1 MADSEPPVN
10 HVALPRKWRPR
21 TFDTLVG
28 QEAVARTLEHA
39 LESGRIAHAYLF
51 TGPRGVGKT
60 TTARLLAACL
70 NCEKGPTATPCGE
83 CASCREIAQ
92 RGESLDTI
100 ELDAASNNSVEDAR
114 ELIEILRYAPQ
125 RDRYRVLILDEVHML
140 SKAAFNAL
148 LKTIE
153 EPPEHAV
160 FILASTELHKIPAT
174 IVSRCQKFSFR
185 RLTDAEVVE
194 RLRTVAEREGFTVTA
209 GAAAQIARAADGS
222 LRDALSLL
230 EQSATLSSG
239 VVDERR
245 CAEIFAFV
253 DRAML
258 EALFAAAAS
267 GDRPEILAIAGR
279 AREEGV
285 DPRHAAREFTS
296 MLREILVASAGKAE
310 RDAGKAER
318 DAGKAERDAG
328 RGDGEKDDR
337 AARLAALVP
346 YDSLLRAVSLQLET
360 ERQLA
365 RAADPW
371 IVWEMSLLKMAEL
384 PRLRA
389 LEESLAGRTPPAAPP
404 PPAGDRPRFV
414 SLVPAPPPEEAEAPP
429 PAADP
434 ASDFVRRVMARRVT
448 IGTYLTLA
456 TRISE
461 KGGELVVEFPID
473 KASARDALQKPDPL
487 KLLNEEAGNAFG
499 RPLAVRLTTGPPVD
513 GDLAAAARE
522 VPPQVLARERAT
534 TRAQDDPM
542 VQKAMALFR
551 GEVVDIKEEKR

>member
-1 MADSEPPVN
+1 MNAPVTP

-21 TFDTLVG
+21 RFDALVG

-39 LESGRIAHAYLF
+39 LESGRVAHAYLF

-70 NCEKGPTATPCGE
+70 NCEKGPTATPCGA

-125 RDRYRVLILDEVHML
+125 RDRFRVLILDEVHML

-185 RLTDAEVVE
+185 RLTDAEIEE
-194 RLRTVAEREGFTVTA
+194 RLREVAETEGFSVTP
-209 GAAAQIARAADGS
+209 GAASQIARAADGS

-230 EQSATLSSG
+230 EQAATLASG
-239 VVDERR
+239 KVDERR

-258 EALFAAAAS
+258 EGLYAAAVS
-267 GDRPEILAIAGR
+267 GNRAEILGAVSR
-279 AREEGV
+279 AREEGI

-296 MLREILVASAGKAE
+296 LLREILVASAGTG
-310 RDAGKAER
+310 GKE
-318 DAGKAERDAG
+318 
-328 RGDGEKDDR
+328 GDRSG
-337 AARLAALVP
+337 RLAALTS
-346 YDSLLRAVSLQLET
+346 YDTLLRAVSLQLET
-360 ERQLA
+360 ERQFQ

-389 LEESLAGRTPPAAPP
+389 LEEALAGRAAPSA
-404 PPAGDRPRFV
+404 PAPEPERGPRFV
-414 SLVPAPPPEEAEAPP
+414 SLVPAPPPEAEAAP

-434 ASDFVRRVMARRVT
+434 AAQFVRLLNARRVT
-448 IGTYLTLA
+448 VGAYVSLA
-456 TRISE
+456 TRIAVN
-461 KGGELVVEFPID
+461 GDDLVVEFPID
-473 KASARDALQKPDPL
+473 KASAKDALNKPETL
-487 KLLNEEAGNAFG
+487 KLLGESAREAFG
-499 RPLAVRLTTGPPVD
+499 RTLSVRLTTGPPVD
-513 GDLAAAARE
+513 GDLAAAARD
-522 VPPQVLARERAT
+522 VPPQVLSRERAA

-551 GEVVDIKEEKR
+551 GEVVDIKEEK

>member
-1 MADSEPPVN
+1 MPPGAAGVPELIVGLGVFVMN
-10 HVALPRKWRPR
+10 APLTSHVALPRKWRPR
-21 TFDTLVG
+21 RFDALVG

-60 TTARLLAACL
+60 TTARLLAASL
-70 NCEKGPTATPCGE
+70 NCDKGPTPTPCGE
-83 CASCREIAQ
+83 CPSCREIAQ

-185 RLTDAEVVE
+185 RLTDAEIEE
-194 RLRTVAEREGFTVTA
+194 RLREVAEREGFSVTP
-209 GAAAQIARAADGS
+209 GAAVQIARAADGS

-230 EQSATLSSG
+230 EQAATLSSG
-239 VVDERR
+239 KVDERR

-258 EALFAAAAS
+258 EGLYAAAVS
-267 GDRPEILAIAGR
+267 GERAEILGAVAR
-279 AREEGV
+279 AREEGI
-285 DPRHAAREFTS
+285 DPRHAAREFTAL
-296 MLREILVASAGKAE
+296 LREILVGSAEKTGKE
-310 RDAGKAER
+310 G
-318 DAGKAERDAG
+318 
-328 RGDGEKDDR
+328 DR
-337 AARLAALVP
+337 AAKLAALAP
-346 YDSLLRAVSLQLET
+346 YDTLLRAVSLQLET
-360 ERQLA
+360 ERQFA
-365 RAADPW
+365 KASDPW

-389 LEESLAGRTPPAAPP
+389 LEDVLAGRPAAPAA
-404 PPAGDRPRFV
+404 PAAPDRGPRFV
-414 SLVPAPPPEEAEAPP
+414 SLVPASQEEAPP
-429 PAADP
+429 AAAPSDP
-434 ASDFVRRVMARRVT
+434 ASDFVRLLNSRRVT
-448 IGTYLTLA
+448 IGAYASIA
-456 TRISE
+456 TRIE
-461 KGGELVVEFPID
+461 TAGDELVIEFPID
-473 KASARDALQKPDPL
+473 KASAKDALNKPEVL
-487 KLLNEEAGNAFG
+487 KLLNETAREAFG
-499 RPLAVRLTTGPPVD
+499 RPLSVRLTTGPPRD

-522 VPPQVLARERAT
+522 VPPQVLSRERAS

-551 GEVVDIKEEKR
+551 GEVVDIKEEK

>member
-1 MADSEPPVN
+1 MDAPMTP

-21 TFDTLVG
+21 RFDALVG

-39 LESGRIAHAYLF
+39 LASGRVAHAYLF

-125 RDRYRVLILDEVHML
+125 RDRFRVLILDEVHML

-174 IVSRCQKFSFR
+174 IISRCQKFSFR
-185 RLTDAEVVE
+185 RLTDAEIEE
-194 RLRTVAEREGFTVTA
+194 RLREVSETEGFSVTP
-209 GAAAQIARAADGS
+209 GAASQIARAADGS

-230 EQSATLSSG
+230 EQAATLASG
-239 VVDERR
+239 KVDERR

-253 DRAML
+253 DRTML
-258 EALFAAAAS
+258 EGLYAAAIS
-267 GDRPEILAIAGR
+267 GDRAEILAAVSR
-279 AREEGV
+279 AREEGI
-285 DPRHAAREFTS
+285 DPRHAAREFTTL
-296 MLREILVASAGKAE
+296 LREILVASAGKGQPKE
-310 RDAGKAER
+310 GDRMGK
-318 DAGKAERDAG
+318 
-328 RGDGEKDDR
+328 
-337 AARLAALVP
+337 LAALAP
-346 YDSLLRAVSLQLET
+346 YDTLLRAVSLQLET
-360 ERQLA
+360 ERQFL

-389 LEESLAGRTPPAAPP
+389 LEAALSGRPAPGPAPAAPER
-404 PPAGDRPRFV
+404 GPRFV
-414 SLVPAPPPEEAEAPP
+414 SLVPAPSPEAAPAP
-429 PAADP
+429 SAADP
-434 ASDFVRRVMARRVT
+434 AAEFVRLLTARRVT
-448 IGTYLTLA
+448 VGSYVSLA
-456 TRISE
+456 TRIAADSDD
-461 KGGELVVEFPID
+461 LVIEFPID
-473 KASARDALQKPDPL
+473 KASAKDALNKPETV
-487 KLLNEEAGNAFG
+487 KLLAEAAREAFG
-499 RPLAVRLTTGPPVD
+499 RPLAVRLTTGPPVN
-513 GDLAAAARE
+513 GDLTAAARD
-522 VPPQVLARERAT
+522 VPPQVLSRERASS
-534 TRAQDDPM
+534 RAQDDPM

-551 GEVVDIKEEKR
+551 GEVVDVKEEK

>member
-1 MADSEPPVN
+1 MN

-21 TFDTLVG
+21 TFETLVG

-39 LESGRIAHAYLF
+39 IESGRIAHAYLF

-70 NCEKGPTATPCGE
+70 NCEKGPTPTPCGE

-114 ELIEILRYAPQ
+114 DLIEILRYAPQ

-185 RLTDAEVVE
+185 RLTDAEIVE
-194 RLRTVAEREGFTVTA
+194 RLRTIAEREGFSVTA
-209 GAAAQIARAADGS
+209 GAAAQIARASDGS

-230 EQSATLSSG
+230 EQAATLSSG

-258 EALFAAAAS
+258 EALFAAAVS
-267 GDRPEILAIAGR
+267 GDRPEILAAVER
-279 AREEGV
+279 AREEGI

-296 MLREILVASAGKAE
+296 MLREILVASAGRTGGKKGEAAE
-310 RDAGKAER
+310 
-318 DAGKAERDAG
+318 
-328 RGDGEKDDR
+328 DR
-337 AARLAALVP
+337 TAKLAALAP
-346 YDSLLRAVSLQLET
+346 YDTILRAVSLQLET

-365 RAADPW
+365 RANDPW
-371 IVWEMSLLKMAEL
+371 IVWEMSLLKLAEL
-384 PRLRA
+384 PRLRS
-389 LEESLAGRTPPAAPP
+389 LEESLAGGRTPPPAAPP
-404 PPAGDRPRFV
+404 PSAGDRPRFV
-414 SLVPAPPPEEAEAPP
+414 SLVPAPPPDETEAPA

-434 ASDFVRRVMARRVT
+434 SAEFVR
-448 IGTYLTLA
+448 
-456 TRISE
+456 
-461 KGGELVVEFPID
+461 
-473 KASARDALQKPDPL
+473 
-487 KLLNEEAGNAFG
+487 
-499 RPLAVRLTTGPPVD
+499 
-513 GDLAAAARE
+513 
-522 VPPQVLARERAT
+522 QVLSR
-534 TRAQDDPM
+534 
-542 VQKAMALFR
+542 
-551 GEVVDIKEEKR
+551 

>member
-1 MADSEPPVN
+1 VN

-21 TFDTLVG
+21 TFDALVG

-114 ELIEILRYAPQ
+114 GLIEILRYAPQ

-160 FILASTELHKIPAT
+160 FILASTELHRIPAT

-185 RLTDAEVVE
+185 RLTDAEVEE
-194 RLRTVAEREGFTVTA
+194 RVLAVAGREGFTVTA
-209 GAAAQIARAADGS
+209 GAARLIARAADGS
-222 LRDALSLL
+222 MRDALSLL
-230 EQSATLSSG
+230 EQAATVSSG
-239 VVDERR
+239 TVDETR

-253 DRAML
+253 DRAVL
-258 EALFAAAAS
+258 EALYAAAVS
-267 GDRPEILAIAGR
+267 GDRSEILAIVGR
-279 AREEGV
+279 ANEEGI
-285 DPRHAAREFTS
+285 DPRHMAREFTA
-296 MLREILVASAGKAE
+296 MLREVLVASAGKAE
-310 RDAGKAER
+310 RNAGKAEGESA
-318 DAGKAERDAG
+318 AGD
-328 RGDGEKDDR
+328 DDR
-337 AARLAALVP
+337 AARLAALAP
-346 YDSLLRAVSLQLET
+346 YDTLLRAVSLQLET

-371 IVWEMSLLKMAEL
+371 IAWEMSLLKMAEL

-389 LEESLAGRTPPAAPP
+389 LEESLAGRVPPTPAAPP
-404 PPAGDRPRFV
+404 TGPSPRFV
-414 SLVPAPPPEEAEAPP
+414 SLVPAPSPEEPESPAP
-429 PAADP
+429 ASDP

-456 TRISE
+456 TRIFE
-461 KGGELVVEFPID
+461 KGPDLVVEFPID

-487 KLLNEEAGNAFG
+487 KLLTEEAAQAFG
-499 RPLAVRLTTGPPVD
+499 RTLAIRLTTGPPVN

-534 TRAQDDPM
+534 TKAQDDPM
-542 VQKAMALFR
+542 VQKAMSLFR
-551 GEVVDIKEEKR
+551 GEVVDVKEEKR

>member
-1 MADSEPPVN
+1 MPPGAAGVPELIVGLGVFVMN
-10 HVALPRKWRPR
+10 APLTSHVALPRKWRPR
-21 TFDTLVG
+21 RFDALVG

-60 TTARLLAACL
+60 TTARLLAASL
-70 NCEKGPTATPCGE
+70 NCDKGPTPTPCGE

-185 RLTDAEVVE
+185 RLTDAEIEE
-194 RLRTVAEREGFTVTA
+194 RLREVAEREGFSVTP
-209 GAAAQIARAADGS
+209 GAAVQIARAADGS

-230 EQSATLSSG
+230 EQAATLSSG
-239 VVDERR
+239 KVDERR

-258 EALFAAAAS
+258 EGLYAAAVS
-267 GDRPEILAIAGR
+267 GDRAEILGAVSR
-279 AREEGV
+279 AREEGI
-285 DPRHAAREFTS
+285 DPRHAAREFTAL
-296 MLREILVASAGKAE
+296 LREILVGSAEKTGKE
-310 RDAGKAER
+310 G
-318 DAGKAERDAG
+318 
-328 RGDGEKDDR
+328 DR
-337 AARLAALVP
+337 AARLAALAP
-346 YDSLLRAVSLQLET
+346 YDTLLRAVSLQLET
-360 ERQLA
+360 ERQFA
-365 RAADPW
+365 KASDPW

-389 LEESLAGRTPPAAPP
+389 LEDALAGRPAASAT
-404 PPAGDRPRFV
+404 PADRGPRFV
-414 SLVPAPPPEEAEAPP
+414 SLVPASPAEAT
-429 PAADP
+429 PAAAPSDP
-434 ASDFVRRVMARRVT
+434 ASEFVRLLNSRRVT
-448 IGTYLTLA
+448 IGAYASIA
-456 TRISE
+456 TRIE
-461 KGGELVVEFPID
+461 AAGDELVIEFPID
-473 KASARDALQKPDPL
+473 KASAKDALNKPEAL
-487 KLLNEEAGNAFG
+487 KLLNETAREAFG
-499 RPLAVRLTTGPPVD
+499 RPLSVRLMTGPPRD

-522 VPPQVLARERAT
+522 VPPQVLSRERAA

-551 GEVVDIKEEKR
+551 GEVVDIKEEK

>member
-1 MADSEPPVN
+1 MTEPAAN

-70 NCEKGPTATPCGE
+70 NCEKGPTASPCGE

-185 RLTDAEVVE
+185 RLTDAEVE
-194 RLRTVAEREGFTVTA
+194 DRLRTVAEREGFTVTP

-230 EQSATLSSG
+230 EQAATLSSG
-239 VVDERR
+239 AVDERR

-258 EALFAAAAS
+258 EALFAAAVS
-267 GDRPEILAIAGR
+267 GNRPEVLAIVGR

-296 MLREILVASAGKAE
+296 MLRDILVASAEKGERNAE
-310 RDAGKAER
+310 KKDERAGK
-318 DAGKAERDAG
+318 
-328 RGDGEKDDR
+328 
-337 AARLAALVP
+337 LAALAP
-346 YDSLLRAVSLQLET
+346 YDTQLRAVSLQLET

-389 LEESLAGRTPPAAPP
+389 LEESLAGKTSAPAAPAP
-404 PPAGDRPRFV
+404 PPADRPRFV
-414 SLVPAPPPEEAEAPP
+414 SLVPAPPPEEA
-429 PAADP
+429 DP
-434 ASDFVRRVMARRVT
+434 APSASDPVSDFVRRVLSRRVT

-456 TRISE
+456 TRIE
-461 KGGELVVEFPID
+461 AKGTDLVIEFPID

-487 KLLNEEAGNAFG
+487 KLLAEEAGQAFG
-499 RPLAVRLTTGPPVD
+499 HALSIRLTTGPPVN

-522 VPPQVLARERAT
+522 VPPQILSRERAAS
-534 TRAQDDPM
+534 RAQDDPM

-551 GEVVDIKEEKR
+551 GEVVDVKEEE

>member
-1 MADSEPPVN
+1 MN

-21 TFDTLVG
+21 TFEALVG

-70 NCEKGPTATPCGE
+70 NCDKGPTATPCGE

-153 EPPEHAV
+153 EPPDHAV
-160 FILASTELHKIPAT
+160 FILASTELHRIPAT

-185 RLTDAEVVE
+185 RLTDAEIVE
-194 RLRTVAEREGFTVTA
+194 RLRTIAEREGFSVTA

-230 EQSATLSSG
+230 EQAATLSSG
-239 VVDERR
+239 VVDEHR

-258 EALFAAAAS
+258 EALFAAAVSA
-267 GDRPEILAIAGR
+267 DRPEILAIVER
-279 AREEGV
+279 AREEGI

-296 MLREILVASAGKAE
+296 LLREILVASAG
-310 RDAGKAER
+310 RTAGKGS
-318 DAGKAERDAG
+318 DAA
-328 RGDGEKDDR
+328 DDR
-337 AARLAALVP
+337 TAKLAGLAP
-346 YDSLLRAVSLQLET
+346 YDSILRAVSLQLET

-365 RAADPW
+365 RANDPW
-371 IVWEMSLLKMAEL
+371 IVWEMSLLKLAEL
-384 PRLRA
+384 PRLKA
-389 LEESLAGRTPPAAPP
+389 LEESLAGRTPPAAPS

-414 SLVPAPPPEEAEAPP
+414 SLVPAPPPDEEATAA

-434 ASDFVRRVMARRVT
+434 SAEFVRRVLARRVT

-456 TRISE
+456 TRIVE
-461 KGGELVVEFPID
+461 KGADLVIEFPID

-487 KLLNEEAGNAFG
+487 KLLTEEAAQAFG
-499 RPLAVRLTTGPPVD
+499 RRLAVRLTTGPPVN

-522 VPPQVLARERAT
+522 VPTQVLARERAA

-551 GEVVDIKEEKR
+551 GEVVDVKEEKR

>member
-1 MADSEPPVN
+1 VN

-21 TFDTLVG
+21 TFETLVG

-39 LESGRIAHAYLF
+39 IESGRIAHAYLF

-70 NCEKGPTATPCGE
+70 NCDKGPTATPCGE

-185 RLTDAEVVE
+185 RLTDAEIVE
-194 RLRTVAEREGFTVTA
+194 RLRMIAEREGFSVTA

-230 EQSATLSSG
+230 EQAATLSSG
-239 VVDERR
+239 AVDERR

-258 EALFAAAAS
+258 EALFAAAVS
-267 GDRPEILAIAGR
+267 GDRPEILASVER
-279 AREEGV
+279 AREEGI

-296 MLREILVASAGKAE
+296 MLREILVAAAARPAGKGGGAT
-310 RDAGKAER
+310 
-318 DAGKAERDAG
+318 
-328 RGDGEKDDR
+328 DDR
-337 AARLAALVP
+337 IAKLAALAP
-346 YDSLLRAVSLQLET
+346 YDTILRAVSLQLET

-365 RAADPW
+365 RANDPW
-371 IVWEMSLLKMAEL
+371 IVWEMSLLTLAEL

-389 LEESLAGRTPPAAPP
+389 LEESLAGGKTPPPAPA

-414 SLVPAPPPEEAEAPP
+414 SLVPAPPPEETAAPAPP
-429 PAADP
+429 ADP
-434 ASDFVRRVMARRVT
+434 AADFVRRVLSRRVT

-456 TRISE
+456 TRIVE
-461 KGGELVVEFPID
+461 KGSDLVIEFPID

-487 KLLNEEAGNAFG
+487 KLLTEEAAEAYG
-499 RPLAVRLTTGPPVD
+499 RALTVRLTTGPPVN

-522 VPPQVLARERAT
+522 VPAPVLARERAA

-551 GEVVDIKEEKR
+551 GEVVDVKEEKR

>member
-1 MADSEPPVN
+1 MNAPMTP

-21 TFDTLVG
+21 RFDALVG

-39 LESGRIAHAYLF
+39 LESGRVAHAYLF

-70 NCEKGPTATPCGE
+70 NCEKGPTAKPCGE

-125 RDRYRVLILDEVHML
+125 RDRFRVLILDEVHML

-174 IVSRCQKFSFR
+174 IISRCQKFSFR
-185 RLTDAEVVE
+185 RLTDAEIEE
-194 RLRTVAEREGFTVTA
+194 RLREVSEREGFSVTP
-209 GAAAQIARAADGS
+209 GAASQIARAADGS

-230 EQSATLSSG
+230 EQAATLASG
-239 VVDERR
+239 KVDERR

-253 DRAML
+253 DRTML
-258 EALFAAAAS
+258 EGLYAAAIS
-267 GDRPEILAIAGR
+267 GDRAEILAAVSR
-279 AREEGV
+279 AREEGI
-285 DPRHAAREFTS
+285 DPRHAAREFTTL
-296 MLREILVASAGKAE
+296 LREILVASAGKGQPKE
-310 RDAGKAER
+310 
-318 DAGKAERDAG
+318 
-328 RGDGEKDDR
+328 GDRTAK
-337 AARLAALVP
+337 LAALAP
-346 YDSLLRAVSLQLET
+346 YDTLLRAVSLQLET
-360 ERQLA
+360 ERQFLK
-365 RAADPW
+365 AADPW

-389 LEESLAGRTPPAAPP
+389 LEDALSGRPAAAA
-404 PPAGDRPRFV
+404 PASAAPERGPRFV
-414 SLVPAPPPEEAEAPP
+414 SLVPAPSPEAVAAPA
-429 PAADP
+429 AADP
-434 ASDFVRRVMARRVT
+434 AAEFVRALTSRRVT
-448 IGTYLTLA
+448 VGSYVSLA
-456 TRISE
+456 TRIE
-461 KGGELVVEFPID
+461 AAGDDLVIEFPID
-473 KASARDALQKPDPL
+473 KASAKDALNKPETV
-487 KLLNEEAGNAFG
+487 KLLGEAAREAFG
-499 RPLAVRLTTGPPVD
+499 RPLAVRLTTGPPVN
-513 GDLAAAARE
+513 GDLAQAARD
-522 VPPQVLARERAT
+522 VPKQVLSRERASS
-534 TRAQDDPM
+534 RAQDDPM

-551 GEVVDIKEEKR
+551 GEVVDIKEEK

>member
-1 MADSEPPVN
+1 MTN

-70 NCEKGPTATPCGE
+70 NCEKGPAVKPCGE

-114 ELIEILRYAPQ
+114 DLIEILRYSPQ

-174 IVSRCQKFSFR
+174 IISRCQKFSFR
-185 RLTDAEVVE
+185 RLTDREVE
-194 RLRTVAEREGFTVTA
+194 GRLLEVAGREGFAITA
-209 GAAAQIARAADGS
+209 GAVSQIARASDGS

-230 EQSATLSSG
+230 EQAATLSG
-239 VVDERR
+239 GKVDERR

-258 EALFAAAAS
+258 EGLYAAAVS
-267 GDRPEILAIAGR
+267 GDRAKLLATVER

-296 MLREILVASAGKAE
+296 MLREILVASAMKAE
-310 RDAGKAER
+310 KSTMKAEKN
-318 DAGKAERDAG
+318 AENSENAEKAS
-328 RGDGEKDDR
+328 DDR
-337 AARLAALVP
+337 AAKLAALAP
-346 YDSLLRAVSLQLET
+346 YDTLLRAVAVQLET

-371 IVWEMSLLKMAEL
+371 IVWEMSLLKLAEL

-389 LEESLAGRTPPAAPP
+389 LEEALAGQTAASAGPASPF
-404 PPAGDRPRFV
+404 PAGPRFV
-414 SLVPAPPPEEAEAPP
+414 SLVPAPAPDIPEGPP

-434 ASDFVRRVMARRVT
+434 EVQFVRRLQARRVT
-448 IGTYLTLA
+448 VGTYASLA
-456 TRISE
+456 TRIE
-461 KGGELVVEFPID
+461 ARGDELVLEFPID
-473 KASARDALQKPDPL
+473 TAAAKDALQKPETM
-487 KLLNEEAGNAFG
+487 KLLVEEAKAVFG
-499 RPLAVRLTTGPPVD
+499 RPLSIRLTTGPPVN

-522 VPPQVLARERAT
+522 VPPQVLSRERAAS
-534 TRAQDDPM
+534 RAQDDPM

-551 GEVVDIKEEKR
+551 GEVVDIKEEK

>member
-1 MADSEPPVN
+1 MKTNAPMTP

-21 TFDTLVG
+21 RFDALVG

-39 LESGRIAHAYLF
+39 LESGRVAHAYLF

-70 NCEKGPTATPCGE
+70 NCEKGPTAKPCGE

-125 RDRYRVLILDEVHML
+125 RDRFRVLILDEVHML

-174 IVSRCQKFSFR
+174 IISRCQKFSFR
-185 RLTDAEVVE
+185 RLTDAEIEE
-194 RLRTVAEREGFTVTA
+194 RLREVAQTEGFSVTP
-209 GAAAQIARAADGS
+209 GAASQIARAADGS

-230 EQSATLSSG
+230 EQAATLASG
-239 VVDERR
+239 KVDERR

-258 EALFAAAAS
+258 EGLYAAAVS
-267 GDRPEILAIAGR
+267 GNRAEILGAVSR
-279 AREEGV
+279 AREEGI
-285 DPRHAAREFTS
+285 DPRHAAREFTTL
-296 MLREILVASAGKAE
+296 LREILVASAGKGE
-310 RDAGKAER
+310 KEGDRAGK
-318 DAGKAERDAG
+318 
-328 RGDGEKDDR
+328 
-337 AARLAALVP
+337 LAALAP
-346 YDSLLRAVSLQLET
+346 YDTLLRAVSLQLET
-360 ERQLA
+360 ERQFL

-389 LEESLAGRTPPAAPP
+389 LEEALAGRPAVPAPAP
-404 PPAGDRPRFV
+404 SPEPERGPRFV
-414 SLVPAPPPEEAEAPP
+414 SLVPAPPPEAPAAPP
-429 PAADP
+429 PPADP
-434 ASDFVRRVMARRVT
+434 AVQFVRLLNARRVT
-448 IGTYLTLA
+448 VGAYVSLA
-456 TRISE
+456 TRIEAS
-461 KGGELVVEFPID
+461 GDELVIEFPID
-473 KASARDALQKPDPL
+473 KASAKDALNKPETV
-487 KLLNEEAGNAFG
+487 KLLAESAREAFG
-499 RPLAVRLTTGPPVD
+499 RALSVRLTTGPPVN
-513 GDLAAAARE
+513 GDLAAAARD
-522 VPPQVLARERAT
+522 VPPQVLSRERAA

-551 GEVVDIKEEKR
+551 GEVVDIQEEK

>member
-1 MADSEPPVN
+1 VN

-185 RLTDAEVVE
+185 RLTDAEIVE
-194 RLRTVAEREGFTVTA
+194 RLRMVAEREGFTVTA

-230 EQSATLSSG
+230 EQAATLSSG
-239 VVDERR
+239 AVDERR

-258 EALFAAAAS
+258 EALFAAAVS
-267 GDRPEILAIAGR
+267 GDRPEILATVER
-279 AREEGV
+279 ARDEGI

-296 MLREILVASAGKAE
+296 MLREILVASAAPRG
-310 RDAGKAER
+310 AGST
-318 DAGKAERDAG
+318 
-328 RGDGEKDDR
+328 DDR
-337 AARLAALVP
+337 TAKLAALAP
-346 YDSLLRAVSLQLET
+346 YDTILRGVSLQLET

-365 RAADPW
+365 RANDPW
-371 IVWEMSLLKMAEL
+371 IVWEMSLLKLAEL

-389 LEESLAGRTPPAAPP
+389 LEESLAGGRTPPPAAPP
-404 PPAGDRPRFV
+404 SGDRPRFV
-414 SLVPAPPPEEAEAPP
+414 SLVPAPSPEEAEAPP
-429 PAADP
+429 PPEDP
-434 ASDFVRRVMARRVT
+434 SAEFVRRVLARRVT
-448 IGTYLTLA
+448 IGTYLSLA
-456 TRISE
+456 TRIVE
-461 KGGELVVEFPID
+461 KGSDLVIEFPID
-473 KASARDALQKPDPL
+473 KASARDTLQKPDPL
-487 KLLNEEAGNAFG
+487 KLLTDEAAQVFG
-499 RPLAVRLTTGPPVD
+499 RPLSVRLTTGPPVN

-522 VPPQVLARERAT
+522 VPAPVLARERAA

-551 GEVVDIKEEKR
+551 GEVVDVKEEKR

>member
-1 MADSEPPVN
+1 MPPGAAGVPELIVGLGAFRMESPAT

-21 TFDTLVG
+21 RFDALVG

-39 LESGRIAHAYLF
+39 IGSARIAHAYLF

-153 EPPEHAV
+153 EPPAHAV

-174 IVSRCQKFSFR
+174 IVSRCQKFAFR
-185 RLTDAEVVE
+185 RLTDAEIEE
-194 RLRTVAEREGFTVTA
+194 RIREVAEREGFSITP
-209 GAAAQIARAADGS
+209 GASAQIARAADGS
-222 LRDALSLL
+222 LRDGLSLL
-230 EQSATLSSG
+230 EQAATLSEG
-239 VVDERR
+239 KIDEKR

-258 EALFAAAAS
+258 EGLYAAVVS
-267 GDRPEILAIAGR
+267 GNRAEILALVGR
-279 AREEGV
+279 AREEGI

-296 MLREILVASAGKAE
+296 LLREILVATAEKNAG
-310 RDAGKAER
+310 
-318 DAGKAERDAG
+318 
-328 RGDGEKDDR
+328 DR
-337 AARLAALVP
+337 NAKLASLAP
-346 YDSLLRAVSLQLET
+346 YETLLRALSLQLET
-360 ERQLA
+360 ERLFQKS
-365 RAADPW
+365 ADAW
-371 IVWEMSLLKMAEL
+371 IVWEMSLLKTAEL

-389 LEESLAGRTPPAAPP
+389 IEDALAGNAPAPAPIAP
-404 PPAGDRPRFV
+404 GAPVPETGPRFV
-414 SLVPAPPPEEAEAPP
+414 SLVPAPEPDPSEAP

-434 ASDFVRRVMARRVT
+434 RAEFVRLLNSRRVT
-448 IGTYLTLA
+448 VGAYASLA
-456 TRISE
+456 NRIE
-461 KGGELVVEFPID
+461 ARGEELVLEFPID
-473 KASARDALQKPDPL
+473 KASAKDALGKPETT
-487 KLLNEEAGNAFG
+487 KLLAEAAREAWG
-499 RPLAVRLTTGPPVD
+499 RPLTIRLTTGPPQD

-522 VPPQVLARERAT
+522 VPRQVLSRERASS
-534 TRAQDDPM
+534 RAQDDPM

-551 GEVVDIKEEKR
+551 GEVVDVKEEE